1 MRNFKKFAA
10 MASAITLAACAVAP
24 VAMNFSA
31 VAAENVSLTMTAP
44 TLPEGASIQ
53 EEVKAYKVFDI
64 ELVGTG
70 VAQTLNV
77 TGWGVGVN
85 SPALIGAMEWE
96 ENTTPQKAVELINAD
111 GFDTEAFAK
120 AVMNNLSDEAVIGT
134 YAGGKV
140 TFDNIDNGYY
150 AVSCTVKGSDDTY
163 TSQSL
168 GMLTVVGGTATQV
181 GTGTAKV
188 GLPTVEKKVKEN
200 VKNVDGKPINDSATT
215 EKWNDIADYN
225 IGDAV
230 PFKLYGT
237 LPSNLDKYD
246 SYYYMFS
253 DNLDNKFDKPTELK
267 ITIDNNGDENDLVYT
282 ASFSDNAWTVADSG
296 GSIISNV
303 TVLNETGN
311 NGFKLTFNDIKTN
324 QNADSTTLVTVEY
337 SAKLNSNAV
346 VGTSGQDNAVKLT
359 YSNNPNNTGEGN
371 TGVTPEDKVRVY
383 TYALEIDKTFFNA
396 AGGDITA
403 EEIKNQT
410 YRDVKF
416 TLTKSGETSEM
427 KFKKVD
433 ESDTENYGNYDYIV
447 DSNGTITELELTKT
461 GTSPDE
467 KLVIRI
473 KGLDDG
479 TYTLKETEGPNGF
492 NLAPEQTIKIN
503 ATTVNNQEWSG
514 TKDALTEFKYQVD
527 SSEKTGTVSDAKAQ
541 AEVQNKKGSTLPGT
555 GGIGTTIFYIGG
567 GAMVA
572 VAGVFLITK
581 KRMGK
586 KEN

>member
-10 MASAITLAACAVAP
+10 MASAVTLAACAVAP

-31 VAAENVSLTMTAP
+31 VAAENVSLTMNSP
-44 TLPEGASIQ
+44 TLPVGASIQ

-70 VAQTLNV
+70 EAQTLNV
-77 TGWGVGVN
+77 TGWGDGVN
-85 SPALIGAMEWE
+85 YSA
-96 ENTTPQKAVELINAD
+96 LINAMNWD
-111 GFDTEAFAK
+111 ASITPQDAVNLINAEGFDTEAFAK
-120 AVMNNLSDEAVIGT
+120 AVMNNSSSTVVTGT
-134 YAGGKV
+134 YENNKV
-140 TFDNIDNGYY
+140 TFTEIDNGYY

-200 VKNVDGKPINDSATT
+200 VKNVEGKPINDSATT

-253 DNLDNKFDKPTELK
+253 DNLDNKFDRPTVLT
-267 ITIDNNGDENDLVYT
+267 ITIDNDGTENDFVYT
-282 ASFSDNAWTVADSG
+282 ASFSSDAWTVADSG

-303 TVLNETGN
+303 TVLNETDN

-324 QNADSTTLVTVEY
+324 QNADSSTLVTVEY

-359 YSNNPNNTGEGN
+359 YSNNPNNAGEGDTGE
-371 TGVTPEDKVRVY
+371 TPEDKVRVY

-410 YRDVKF
+410 YKDVKF
-416 TLTKSGETSEM
+416 TLTKSGETSAM

-433 ESDTENYGNYDYIV
+433 ESDTENYGKYDYIV

-479 TYTLKETEGPNGF
+479 IYTLKETAGPNGF
-492 NLAPEQTIKIN
+492 NLAPEQTIEIN
-503 ATTVNNQEWSG
+503 ATTVNNQEWGG
-514 TKDALTEFKYQVD
+514 TEDALTEFKYQVD

-541 AEVQNKKGSTLPGT
+541 AEVQNKRFYTPGT